1 MNGIIEIG
9 MVTALILFLLAIDF
23 IMWMTGTVLLLGLL
37 GWHPPGWLASPVAHA
52 VNTALAVVGGALAI
66 AMPILLDM
74 ALKRA
79 ALL

>member
-9 MVTALILFLLAIDF
+9 MVSTLILFLLAIDF
-23 IMWMTGTVLLLGLL
+23 ILWMAGTVLLLGLL

-52 VNTALAVVGGALAI
+52 INTALAVVGGALAI
-66 AMPILLDM
+66 AVPILLDM

>member
-23 IMWMTGTVLLLGLL
+23 ILWMAGTVLLLGLL